1 MRIELER
8 RDLKNK
14 KVFEYGELKK
24 YSNISD
30 CKLFSSQARP
40 DE

>member
-1 MRIELER
+1 MCIELER
-8 RDLKNK
+8 TDLKNK

-24 YSNISD
+24 YSSVSD
-30 CKLFSSQARP
+30 SKLFSSQTRL